1 MSDAQ
6 SRSVTLKNVGIVEN
20 RRSLNL
26 FSHNFIRVLKLQV
39 LINGKASSNNG
50 YGGMM
55 SSNNLRVIES

>member
-6 SRSVTLKNVGIVEN
+6 SRSVTLENVGIVEN
-20 RRSLNL
+20 RRSRNP
-26 FSHNFIRVLKLQV
+26 FSHNFICVLKLQV

-50 YGGMM
+50 CGGMM